1 MITSSSGSWFSRL
14 TGFSLILAAIAGIV
28 LSIWG
33 LVSIWRIKG
42 PFTAQA
48 QADLALLQATLSAT
62 ENGLAAAGETL
73 ISTQESVRSLISTLD
88 TVADSI
94 EDTTPV
100 IESLSRLIDADL
112 PATILSTRRSIVA
125 AQVSARLIDD
135 ILGSLTS
142 IPLLNLNRYAPQV
155 PLNVALAQVAESLGE
170 IPGSLYEM
178 EDGMEATRRNVVLIE
193 IQTRDIGYQVNLL
206 NLSLGEAEDVIASY
220 QTVLN
225 ELVNRTAYIQA
236 NLTRWINSTV
246 TFLTVVLIWLAV
258 TQLGLLTQGL
268 EMIRRRP
275 MAQETPPRDN
285 PPTVEGK

>member
-1 MITSSSGSWFSRL
+1 MMNSQNGSWLSRL
-14 TGFSLILAAIAGIV
+14 TGYTLILAAFVGLV

-33 LVSIWRIKG
+33 LATIWRIKG

-48 QADLALLQATLSAT
+48 QADLGLLQSTLSAT

-73 ISTQESVRSLISTLD
+73 VSTQESVESLISTLES
-88 TVADSI
+88 VADSI

-155 PLNVALAQVAESLGE
+155 PLNVALAQVAASLAE

-178 EDGMEATRRNVVLIE
+178 EAGMEATRRNVVLIE
-193 IQTRDIGYQVNLL
+193 IQIRDIGYQVNLL
-206 NLSLGEAEDVIASY
+206 NLSLSEAEDVISSY
-220 QTVLN
+220 ETVLD
-225 ELVNRTAYIQA
+225 ELVNRTTYIQT
-236 NLTRWINSTV
+236 NLTRWVNSTV
-246 TFLTVVLIWLAV
+246 TFLTIVLIWLAA
-258 TQLGLLTQGL
+258 TQLGFLAQGL

-275 MAQETPPRDN
+275 LAPESPPLDN

>member
-1 MITSSSGSWFSRL
+1 MMTSPSGSWLSRL
-14 TGFSLILAAIAGIV
+14 IGYTLILAAIAGLA

-42 PFTAQA
+42 PFTVQA

-62 ENGLAAAGETL
+62 EDGLAAAGETL
-73 ISTQESVRSLISTLD
+73 VSTQESVQSLISTLD
-88 TVADSI
+88 AVADSI

-112 PATILSTRRSIVA
+112 PATILSTRRSIVS

-155 PLNVALAQVAESLGE
+155 PLNVALAQVAASLAE

-178 EDGMEATRRNVVLIE
+178 EAGMAATRRNVVLIE
-193 IQTRDIGYQVNLL
+193 IQIRDIGYQVNLL
-206 NLSLGEAEDVIASY
+206 NLSLGDAEEVIASY
-220 QTVLN
+220 ETVLD

-236 NLTRWINSTV
+236 NLTRWVNSTV
-246 TFLTVVLIWLAV
+246 TFLTIVLVWLAA
-258 TQLGLLTQGL
+258 TQLGLLAQGL

-275 MAQETPPRDN
+275 LTPETPHRDN